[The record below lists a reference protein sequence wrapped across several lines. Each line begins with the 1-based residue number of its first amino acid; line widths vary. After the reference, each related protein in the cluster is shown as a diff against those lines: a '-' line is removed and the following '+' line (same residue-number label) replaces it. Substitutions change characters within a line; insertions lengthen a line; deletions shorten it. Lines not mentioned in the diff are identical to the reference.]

1 MLMCLQDGKAD
12 VSDALAACRALL
24 AEKTGVSVSVGIG
37 ETYNNL
43 ADYPRSYIEAL
54 DALDYRFLKGENS
67 VLVSSQLKRL
77 QKHIPSEVRS
87 ASEKLEQLLREE
99 DLFAIK
105 AYFVEVA
112 NMLRN
117 SGVTVSVAK
126 MVCYDIA
133 NTVYRYL
140 ERRYHSAQSTMVES
154 PNVFIFLLLTP

>member
-1 MLMCLQDGKAD
+1 M
-12 VSDALAACRALL
+12 SDALAACRALL

-77 QKHIPSEVRS
+77 QKHIPPEVRS

-105 AYFVEVA
+105 AYFVEMA

-140 ERRYHSAQSTMVES
+140 ERRYHSAQST
-154 PNVFIFLLLTP
+154 ICLLYTSQQSAFSTHSSISCCW